1 MRPVSILLHCTALH
15 RSLRS
20 PLASPGRDAAVSYS
34 GGHSQGIRA
43 MNFNRLPVVLL
54 NLSLALTACNTPN
67 AASPAT
73 TPEAKPA
80 GTVGLANPAS
90 VHCEKL
96 GGKLEIRT
104 GKDGGQYGL
113 CKLPDGRVCE
123 EWGLFRDG
131 KCDKPAE

>member
-1 MRPVSILLHCTALH
+1 
-15 RSLRS
+15 
-20 PLASPGRDAAVSYS
+20 
-34 GGHSQGIRA
+34 

-90 VHCEKL
+90 VHCEQL